1 MPQLK
6 PGERS
11 ILSYFP
17 TSNKAQEAAEELK
30 QAGFQNIQIDRVSR
44 YGVESDAH
52 FNNPINNASS
62 LTGLTIYSDG
72 TGENLGDSGRVL
84 LAADP
89 SASGYGDIN
98 YGVSGG
104 RAFLLALVTSD
115 DRVEEAVGIIKKNGG
130 MV

>member
-1 MPQLK
+1 
-6 PGERS
+6 
-11 ILSYFP
+11 
-17 TSNKAQEAAEELK
+17 LK
-30 QAGFQNIQIDRVSR
+30 QAGFQNIQIDRISR

-62 LTGLTIYSDG
+62 LAGLTIYSDG

-89 SASGYGDIN
+89 SASGYGDID
-98 YGVSGG
+98 YGLSGG
-104 RAFLLALVTSD
+104 RAFLLALVTSE
-115 DRVEEAVGIIKKNGG
+115 DRVDEAVNIIKKNEG